1 MSPSW
6 FTMFF
11 RDFVNP
17 AEVFSDYAFAITSY
31 FIIRNHKRLILAGL
45 LCKVLKVSPYK
56 IQL

>member
-17 AEVFSDYAFAITSY
+17 AEVFSDYAFAITSDMY
-31 FIIRNHKRLILAGL
+31 N
-45 LCKVLKVSPYK
+45 
-56 IQL
+56 

>member
-17 AEVFSDYAFAITSY
+17 AEVFSDYAFAITSDTLPTEIKY
-31 FIIRNHKRLILAGL
+31 MVDIL
-45 LCKVLKVSPYK
+45 
-56 IQL
+56 